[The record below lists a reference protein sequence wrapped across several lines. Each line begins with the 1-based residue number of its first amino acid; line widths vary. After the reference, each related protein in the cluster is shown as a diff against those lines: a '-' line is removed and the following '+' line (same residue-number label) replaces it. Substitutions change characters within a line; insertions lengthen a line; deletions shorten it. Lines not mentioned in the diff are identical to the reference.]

1 MDEKARLSKEDRAF
15 IYSRFQ
21 SVCKPQQD
29 IGFLLGHPA
38 LRPRPYHLQAST
50 KVTHCLRVPR
60 YSNGQYLYVRL
71 LFAFVYIGIVIANI
85 ATCPHAPCLG
95 VVVIGYHPE
104 DKKRFDNKTR
114 IWTFICKGCGE
125 EFSATLDQIRTE
137 SVTEEWIDQ
146 QYPNRPKPRFS

>member
-1 MDEKARLSKEDRAF
+1 M
-15 IYSRFQ
+15 
-21 SVCKPQQD
+21 
-29 IGFLLGHPA
+29 
-38 LRPRPYHLQAST
+38 
-50 KVTHCLRVPR
+50 
-60 YSNGQYLYVRL
+60 
-71 LFAFVYIGIVIANI
+71 YIGIVIANI

-137 SVTEEWIDQ
+137 SVTENGSTSSIQ
-146 QYPNRPKPRFS
+146 TGRNRGFPRISALCRSGFQLPWDGWDNEHGL